1 MKVCGSN
8 CLSLFV
14 IFSAVRSSV
23 SLWDPDDHGSGGI
36 TDATPLPINAVCHM
50 HPDAKSPLNVTGIIT
65 FNQTN
70 EWAPL
75 KINISLSGFKQFPPD
90 TPDSELL
97 HGLHIHH
104 YGDVDNGCVTLS
116 KGSHFNPLSMNHGDI
131 ADTVRHIGDLGNIKQ
146 ETDGTLHVV
155 LYDSQASLFGS
166 ISILGR
172 GIVVH
177 AARDDLGR
185 GGNPGSIYNGNA
197 GPRLACCAI
206 VVTP

>member
-1 MKVCGSN
+1 MKVYGYN
-8 CLSLFV
+8 CLPLFI

-75 KINISLSGFKQFPPD
+75 KINISLSGFKQFSPD

-104 YGDVDNGCVTLS
+104 YGDVENGCVTLS
-116 KGSHFNPLSMNHGDI
+116 KGSHFNPLNMNHGDI
-131 ADTVRHIGDLGNIKQ
+131 ADSV
-146 ETDGTLHVV
+146 
-155 LYDSQASLFGS
+155 SQASLFGS
-166 ISILGR
+166 FSILGR